1 MYNALNYIRVVM
13 SVTGGV
19 IASALGGCD
28 MLLTVLATCVAFDYI
43 SGVVLAVKQGKL
55 NSRVGFFGIVKKALI
70 FVVVIIAHLLD
81 QLTGLDAIRSITV
94 LFYISNEGI
103 SILENLGKLGVE
115 IPKKI
120 RDVLEQLEDKDDDN
134 SEDTKSD
141 N

>member
-1 MYNALNYIRVVM
+1 MSEIITNIKIFLSVV
-13 SVTGGV
+13 GGLIV
-19 IASALGGCD
+19 SALGGCD
-28 MLLTVLATCVAFDYI
+28 MLLIVLAAFVVFDYV
-43 SGVVLAVKQGKL
+43 SGVILAVKQGKL

-134 SEDTKSD
+134 SEDTESD